1 MTQQT
6 LILLRRADAVLAE
19 SRKLRRATLAM
30 LNEASTRQALL
41 TLQWD
46 ADAIV
51 RKIRALPADDALAA
65 LRGAT
70 AVKDG
75 AKALLLELRSR

>member
-41 TLQWD
+41 ILQWD

-51 RKIRALPADDALAA
+51 RKIRALPSDDALAA